1 MSQNVT
7 AMSKRS
13 LYVTV
18 AILTI
23 IPFVALAIVP
33 TYVRTNPEVGG
44 LPFFYWYQLLW
55 LFLAA
60 AFFLA
65 AALLY
70 NRYGGE

>member
-23 IPFVALAIVP
+23 IPFIALAIVP
-33 TYVRTNPEVGG
+33 SYVRTNPEIGG

-60 AFFLA
+60 AFFGLA
-65 AALLY
+65 AILY
-70 NRYGGE
+70 NKYGGE